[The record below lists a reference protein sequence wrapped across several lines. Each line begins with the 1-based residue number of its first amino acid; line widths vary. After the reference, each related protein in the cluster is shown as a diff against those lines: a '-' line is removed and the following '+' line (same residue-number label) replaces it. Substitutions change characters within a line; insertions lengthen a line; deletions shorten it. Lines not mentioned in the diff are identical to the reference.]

1 MRAGTLRHRV
11 IVQRRAE
18 TTDAQGGIEESW
30 TTLAYRWASVE
41 PLRGTELF
49 TAQQIEPKTTHRVRL
64 RWDSEPL
71 LSTKDRLQMRDSGRI
86 LNIGS
91 MLNVDE
97 RRREFELTCE
107 EVT

>member
-1 MRAGTLRHRV
+1 MRAGKLRHRV
-11 IVQRRAE
+11 IVQRRVEA
-18 TTDAQGGIEESW
+18 TDPQGGIEESW

-71 LSTKDRLQMRDSGRI
+71 LSTKDRLEFRGRV

-97 RRREFELTCE
+97 RRREFELMCE

>member
-1 MRAGTLRHRV
+1 MRAGKLRQRV
-11 IVQRRAE
+11 ILQRRAE

-30 TTLAYRWASVE
+30 TTLGYRWASVE
-41 PLRGTELF
+41 PLKGTELF
-49 TAQQIEPKTTHRVRL
+49 TAQQVKPQMTHRVRL

-71 LSTKDRLQMRDSGRI
+71 LSSKDRLQMRDSGRI

-97 RRREFELTCE
+97 RRREFELMCE